1 MCCRAIKT
9 KLIGVAGIAY
19 QCPYYSKQVNTSK
32 MHLFLSDE
40 VLIDGVKETQNQS
53 EKQLRLV

>member
-1 MCCRAIKT
+1 MKHFNRIF
-9 KLIGVAGIAY
+9 LSLD
-19 QCPYYSKQVNTSK
+19 SKQVNTSK